1 MEKVILTGMRFRK
14 PAEDKNKNRVQPSMG
29 FSVKLFDMGLL
40 NELKSYRL
48 TLEEEEIHGVVIG
61 TNRVQGEREDE
72 K

>member
-14 PAEDKNKNRVQPSMG
+14 PKIDKKSKKRVQPSMG

-40 NELKSYRL
+40 NEYKSYTL
-48 TLEEEEIHGVVIG
+48 TLEEEDDVIG
-61 TNRVQGEREDE
+61 TTGDQGEQEDE

>member
-14 PAEDKNKNRVQPSMG
+14 PKIDKKSKKRVQPSMG

-40 NELKSYRL
+40 NEYKPYTL
-48 TLEEEEIHGVVIG
+48 TLEEEDDING
-61 TNRVQGEREDE
+61 TNRVQGEQEDE